1 MAKKMRKFASAGSIG
16 RRASSEAMDAVSD
29 ILKSGPA
36 KVEADDTIKK
46 ATAPQKA
53 QSFSEAFKAARAKG
67 EKTFSWAGKP
77 GMTFTTKMAG
87 EEIKKPAARAPAT
100 KDLTGINKPTGGYS
114 SAAGEATRE
123 ANRADMRKKAAAA
136 RKPTLKE
143 RFQSGTMFKKAKG
156 GSIDGCAIRGKTRAP
171 MKKGK

>member
-1 MAKKMRKFASAGSIG
+1 MVMSAKKIG
-16 RRASSEAMDAVSD
+16 RNASEEVNKALEGISASTPKPDMSADTAGLKAAV
-29 ILKSGPA
+29 
-36 KVEADDTIKK
+36 
-46 ATAPQKA
+46 APKKA
-53 QSFSEAFKAARAKG
+53 QSFGEAFRAARMSG
-67 EKTFSWAGKP
+67 DKTFTYGGKS
-77 GMTFTTKMAG
+77 FTTQLK
-87 EEIKKPAARAPAT
+87 EEVKKPAVQPSRAPAT